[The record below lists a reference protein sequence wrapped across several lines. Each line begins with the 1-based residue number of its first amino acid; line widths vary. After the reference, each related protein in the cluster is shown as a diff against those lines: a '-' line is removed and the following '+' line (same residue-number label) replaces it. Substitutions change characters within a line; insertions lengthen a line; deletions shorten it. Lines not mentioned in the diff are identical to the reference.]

1 MIVSNLAK
9 TVDVARRT
17 VRLAL
22 ARLPARRDCLCASAL
37 QDALITPLDM
47 VPEETKRKLAP
58 IIGKYTAGERR
69 GS

>member
-1 MIVSNLAK
+1 
-9 TVDVARRT
+9 

-37 QDALITPLDM
+37 QDALVTPLDM
-47 VPEETKRKLAP
+47 VPQETKQKLAP
-58 IIGKYTAGERR
+58 IIGRYLAAKPR